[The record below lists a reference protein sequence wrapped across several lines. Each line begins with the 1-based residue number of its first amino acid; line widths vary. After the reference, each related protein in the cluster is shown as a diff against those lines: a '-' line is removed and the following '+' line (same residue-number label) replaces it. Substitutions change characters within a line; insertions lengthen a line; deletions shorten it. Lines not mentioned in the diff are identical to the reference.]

1 VSRRDRRDAPR
12 SSRATAGYRAPMEA
26 VWPVLGVVV
35 GAVAILVAA
44 VWLGRTMVAP
54 RIGRALDRANADEE
68 EPRDRSD

>member
-1 VSRRDRRDAPR
+1 
-12 SSRATAGYRAPMEA
+12 MEA